1 MTVVATIAL
10 ANGGGIIIGRAS
22 MVRMIAEHDRAFNAN
37 VRKRWHVPHRAGRA
51 PKEGTQAMKAYAF
64 AALAAIS
71 AASLAGCNASQQAT
85 VTQVASDACLV
96 LQAVSAS
103 ALSLPA
109 KGTASVNAGVAACSA
124 ISNGTSINLASDT
137 AAAIAA
143 VLTFAAQELELIPAA
158 KALAPDARLAKHR
171 LELDYANAR
180 AFGFVH

>member
-1 MTVVATIAL
+1 
-10 ANGGGIIIGRAS
+10 
-22 MVRMIAEHDRAFNAN
+22 
-37 VRKRWHVPHRAGRA
+37 
-51 PKEGTQAMKAYAF
+51 MKAYAF

-85 VTQVASDACLV
+85 GTQVASDACLV

-109 KGTASVNAGVAACSA
+109 KGTAAVNAGVAACSA
-124 ISNGTSINLASDT
+124 ISNGTSLNLASDT

-143 VLTFAAQELELIPAA
+143 VLTLQQAGLIPAA

-171 LELDYANAR
+171 LELDYANAKGSR
-180 AFGFVH
+180 LRQLILAVGAGFPAPTAPKGNSIRLSPRDFMRI